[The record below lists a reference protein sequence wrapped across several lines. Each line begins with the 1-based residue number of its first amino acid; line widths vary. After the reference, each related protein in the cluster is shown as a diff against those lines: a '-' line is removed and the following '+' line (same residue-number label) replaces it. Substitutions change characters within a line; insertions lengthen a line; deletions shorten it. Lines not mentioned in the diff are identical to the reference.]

1 MPVYPAEP
9 PLVDPAAPLKD
20 ANKLKEKQGAI
31 STTEM
36 HSLFKVGNVTDSLTV
51 GMIDGM
57 CSPIIICPCYDWSLQ
72 R

>member
-20 ANKLKEKQGAI
+20 ANKLKEKQRAI

-36 HSLFKVGNVTDSLTV
+36 RSLFKVGNVTDSLTV

-57 CSPIIICPCYDWSLQ
+57 CSPIIIRPRYDWSLQ
-72 R
+72 T